1 MAAEEER
8 GTYGYT
14 WVPRAEEADAYLAAQ
29 AARAATGRLAPFA
42 QISLATGRAVG
53 ATAYWEPRSWPTEDR
68 LDAVEV
74 GEVARV
80 DLRTDARDSRSRAA
94 VRSAGAAGEPGRVPC
109 AQGIPWG
116 TIPRK
121 RRADGRRHGLLVWII
136 LHSFA
141 AHPDEAGHVSEGM
154 TKVTGGKCLPWAS
167 GRKNRAG
174 DRVVP
179 LGSYAYIPA
188 PTRAATPANG
198 ILTKGG
204 TPVALRETEPI
215 LRDFLNVM
223 GELQD
228 DLAGRWA
235 AMRERP
241 VFSRAE

>member
-1 MAAEEER
+1 
-8 GTYGYT
+8 
-14 WVPRAEEADAYLAAQ
+14 
-29 AARAATGRLAPFA
+29 
-42 QISLATGRAVG
+42 
-53 ATAYWEPRSWPTEDR
+53 
-68 LDAVEV
+68 
-74 GEVARV
+74 
-80 DLRTDARDSRSRAA
+80 
-94 VRSAGAAGEPGRVPC
+94 
-109 AQGIPWG
+109 
-116 TIPRK
+116 
-121 RRADGRRHGLLVWII
+121 
-136 LHSFA
+136 
-141 AHPDEAGHVSEGM
+141 
-154 TKVTGGKCLPWAS
+154 
-167 GRKNRAG
+167 
-174 DRVVP
+174 